1 MAENFF
7 RRTFEIYQGYNPTAM
22 FKPSLHIARMIS
34 LATMIVVLGSV
45 VMTSSAL
52 ADGSRK
58 TSTRAER
65 ATAEK
70 RAAALLKY
78 GTPVYGA
85 METTLDA
92 MHRKD
97 LAKAKPTGK
106 NVAVAR
112 DAESATGASKIVSL
126 RASGDIVTVRVE
138 LQREE
143 SQLEIGVYNMLGKKV
158 QDVHKGSAA
167 RGSHEYTAPVNDL
180 PEGVYICIVQGA
192 DFRRAEKFYLSR

>member
-1 MAENFF
+1 MH
-7 RRTFEIYQGYNPTAM
+7 TLKT
-22 FKPSLHIARMIS
+22 HIARFATLSMLVVS
-34 LATMIVVLGSV
+34 LAGVL
-45 VMTSSAL
+45 MTSTAL

-97 LAKAKPTGK
+97 LAKSKPTGK

-112 DAESATGASKIVSL
+112 DADVATGASKIVSL
-126 RASGDIVTVRVE
+126 RASGDIVTVRIE

-143 SQLEIGVYNMLGKKV
+143 PQLEIGVYNMLGKKV
-158 QDVHKGSAA
+158 QDIHKGAAA

>member
-1 MAENFF
+1 MTP
-7 RRTFEIYQGYNPTAM
+7 RIT
-22 FKPSLHIARMIS
+22 HIARIAS
-34 LATMIVVLGSV
+34 LAMVIVVLGSV
-45 VMTSSAL
+45 VMTSAAL

-65 ATAEK
+65 STAEK
-70 RAAALLKY
+70 RASALLKY

-85 METTLDA
+85 VETTLEA

-97 LAKAKPTGK
+97 LAKTKPNGK

-112 DAESATGASKIVSL
+112 DAEAANGGSKIVSL
-126 RASGDIVTVRVE
+126 RASGDIVAVRVE

-143 SQLEIGVYNMLGKKV
+143 AQLEIGVYNMLGKKV
-158 QDVHKGSAA
+158 QDVHRGAA
-167 RGSHEYTAPVNDL
+167 TRGSHDYTAPVNDL